1 MLAQATV
8 KDKISQ
14 FSKLPISKLQDEALL
29 TDVITESFVLIEM
42 IIELQEE
49 FNVRFVQKDLQDIK
63 TVGDLT
69 QLFVNRAKN

>member
-1 MLAQATV
+1 MLVQSTV
-8 KDKISQ
+8 KEKICQ
-14 FSKLPISKLQDEALL
+14 FVKLPISKLQDEALL

-49 FNVRFVQKDLQDIK
+49 FNVRFVQEDLQDIK
-63 TVGDLT
+63 TVADLT